1 MELDSLLILL
11 KPFLKKAKSIIS
23 IPKVI
28 NNSNNSDNS
37 DNEIVLGEGSSVIA
51 ELNKQLKEQ
60 LKI

>member
-1 MELDSLLILL
+1 MWKTS
-11 KPFLKKAKSIIS
+11 LKKAKSIIS

-28 NNSNNSDNS
+28 NNSNNSDN
-37 DNEIVLGEGSSVIA
+37 EEVVLGEGSSVIA